1 MFIRNTILAGS
12 LIVAVL
18 GLDSTARATSSIQ
31 PEDLPRKEFSFSE
44 DLQIPVRRSPEFVPA
59 EPRQDRLFS
68 EPFYEG
74 SSQPIRR
81 YTLEPGTRGT
91 QVTGLQQRLQIHGFD
106 PGRVDSVF
114 GSRTEQAVRAFQQA
128 RGLEVNGIVDR
139 GTWKLLETTPR
150 PVATAPR
157 PVETAPRPVAVA
169 QEVLTKGTKGS
180 KVRTLQTRLEI
191 KGFDPGP
198 VDGVFGSRTQAAV
211 IAYQQTK
218 GLEVNGVVDEQTW
231 VALSQEWR

>member
-1 MFIRNTILAGS
+1 MFIRNAILASS

-18 GLDSTARATSSIQ
+18 GFNPTARATSSIQ
-31 PEDLPRKEFSFSE
+31 PEDFPRKEFSFSE

-74 SSQPIRR
+74 SPQPIRR

-91 QVTGLQQRLQIHGFD
+91 QVTGLQQRLQVHGFD
-106 PGRVDSVF
+106 PGRIDSVF

-139 GTWKLLETTPR
+139 GTWKLLETDPQ
-150 PVATAPR
+150 PVATDPQ
-157 PVETAPRPVAVA
+157 PVAVA

-211 IAYQQTK
+211 IAYQETK

-231 VALSQEWR
+231 ATLSQEWR

>member
-1 MFIRNTILAGS
+1 MFIRNAILASS

-18 GLDSTARATSSIQ
+18 GFNSTARATSGTN
-31 PEDLPRKEFSFSE
+31 PDLPRKDFSFSE
-44 DLQIPVRRSPEFVPA
+44 ELQIPVRRSPEFVPA

-74 SSQPIRR
+74 SPQPIRR

-91 QVTGLQQRLQIHGFD
+91 QVTGLQQRLQVHGFD
-106 PGRVDSVF
+106 PGRADSVF

-139 GTWKLLETTPR
+139 GTWKLLETDPQ
-150 PVATAPR
+150 PVATAPQ
-157 PVETAPRPVAVA
+157 PVAVA

-180 KVRTLQTRLEI
+180 LVRTLQTRLEI

-211 IAYQQTK
+211 IAYQETK
-218 GLEVNGVVDEQTW
+218 GLEVNGVVDDQTW
-231 VALSQEWR
+231 TTLSQEWR